1 MKRFNH
7 LGESNRVPFE
17 LKATI
22 NLPKTAF
29 PMKANLPQNEP
40 KMLARWEQARIYDR
54 IREERKGSD
63 KGTYILHDGP
73 PYTSGPIHLG
83 TALNK
88 CLKDFIVKSKTM
100 AGFDAPYVPGWD
112 CHGLPIE
119 IKVDKELGGKK
130 LQMRP
135 TDVRAECRKYAQKF
149 LDLQRQQFK
158 RIGVFGRFDRPYAT
172 MNPQYESVVLST
184 FFSFYENGFVYKG
197 LRAVYWCMHD
207 ETALAEAEVEYE
219 NHTSP
224 TVWVKYRLLDDPT
237 RIDPALAGKKVSTI
251 IWTTTPWTLPASMA
265 VAFHPDEEYVALESG
280 GEVYVVAS
288 KLAKDVA
295 DRCTLTDPRE
305 LAHFPGRKMEYL
317 YFQHPF
323 LDRKILGVLAEYV
336 TMDTG
341 TGVVHTA
348 PSHGAEDFLTGVKYG
363 LDATSNVDEKGILR
377 NGLPEYTGKRVWEAN
392 QPIIDLLRSRGALL
406 HAEKTEHSYPH
417 CWRCHNPVIFRATE
431 QWFISMETPMPGGLS
446 PDDLTSRR
454 LPCERERDDTLRKI
468 QSCKIRIAYAQE
480 NLPKGLADPEEDL
493 RDLLVLNNQLQQ
505 KVAELDAEI
514 GSLSEQEKSV
524 RSRSDTLRTRTLE
537 EIKHVKWD
545 PSWGEERLS
554 NMIATRPDWCISRQR
569 VWGVPIA
576 VFLCESCGKP
586 LNDPAINRKVAELF
600 CRSGADAWFTSE
612 ADAILPASAK
622 CPHCGGTKFEKE
634 TDIFDVWLESGAS
647 YLALVADEPTYPW
660 PSDLYL
666 EGGDQYRG
674 WFQSS
679 LLCAMGTHGT
689 PPYKG
694 VVTPGWTLDEK
705 GQAMSK
711 SRGNDVD
718 PVDIADRMGAEVV
731 RLWVASVDFR
741 EDVVGSERLMLTV
754 AENYRKIRNTFRYI
768 LGNLGDFDPQ
778 TDAVPF
784 ESMDPLDR
792 YMLCQTQAFAAD
804 VRNSYD
810 DFAFHKIYHRLNH
823 FCIVDLSAFYFDVLK
838 DRLYISAPKSQGRR
852 SAQTAIWRIGEA
864 LVHLLAPIMSF
875 TSEEVWDYL
884 PKSAARGDS
893 VHLALFPSAAEIL
906 GDAGDS
912 AKSCDEKSG
921 QDWTTLRSVRDEVL
935 KALEEARNNKLI
947 GTGLE
952 AQVIVVAAD
961 PVYSVLARYAA
972 ELRYLFIVSA
982 VTLTQA
988 SGNGTGSVHVE
999 VKKAD
1004 GAKCERCWN
1013 YSTHVGEDEK
1023 YPTVC
1028 ERCSAVLKD
1037 LEASR

>member
-1 MKRFNH
+1 MRLCARMDVPGVAPYNEKIQSF
-7 LGESNRVPFE
+7 GDANRVPLE

-40 KMLARWEQARIYDR
+40 KMLERWEQTRIYER
-54 IREERKGSD
+54 IREARKGAPR
-63 KGTYILHDGP
+63 YILHDGP

-149 LDLQRQQFK
+149 LDLQRTQFK

-224 TVWVKYRLLDDPT
+224 TVWVKYALLDDPA

-265 VAFHPDEEYVALESG
+265 VAFHPTEEYVALESE
-280 GEVYVVAS
+280 GEVYIVAS
-288 KLAKDVA
+288 KLAADVA
-295 DRCTLTDPRE
+295 AKCGLAEPRA
-305 LAHFPGRKMEYL
+305 LAHFPGRKMERL
-317 YFQHPF
+317 NFQHPF
-323 LDRKILGVLAEYV
+323 LDRKILGVLADYV

-348 PSHGAEDFLTGVKYG
+348 PSHGAEDFVTGTKYG

-377 NGLPEYTGKRVWEAN
+377 NGLPEYSDKRVWEAN
-392 QPIIDLLRSRGALL
+392 QPIVDLVRSRGALL
-406 HAEKTEHSYPH
+406 HTEKTEHSYPH

-431 QWFISMETPMPGGLS
+431 QWFISMETPMPDGLGGRGS
-446 PDDLTSRR
+446 
-454 LPCERERDDTLRKI
+454 
-468 QSCKIRIAYAQE
+468 E
-480 NLPKGLADPEEDL
+480 N
-493 RDLLVLNNQLQQ
+493 
-505 KVAELDAEI
+505 
-514 GSLSEQEKSV
+514 
-524 RSRSDTLRTRTLE
+524 DTLRTRTLE
-537 EIKHVKWD
+537 EIKKVKWD
-545 PSWGEERLS
+545 PEWGEERLS
-554 NMIATRPDWCISRQR
+554 NMIQTRPDWCISRQR

-576 VFLCESCGKP
+576 VFLCEGCGKP
-586 LNDPAINRKVAELF
+586 LNDHAVNQRVVELF
-600 CRSGADAWFTSE
+600 ARAGADAWFTPES
-612 ADAILPASAK
+612 DTILPAETK
-622 CPHCGGTKFEKE
+622 CPHCGSTKFEKE

-647 YLALVADEPTYPW
+647 YLALVADEPDYPW
-660 PSDLYL
+660 PSNLYL

-718 PVDIADRMGAEVV
+718 PVDIASRLGGEVV

-741 EDVVGSERLMLTV
+741 EDVVGSEALMLRV

-768 LGNLGDFDPQ
+768 LGNLYDFDPQ
-778 TDAVPF
+778 RDAVRF
-784 ESMDPLDR
+784 EEMEELDQ
-792 YMLCQTQAFAAD
+792 YMLRQTGAFSSD
-804 VRNSYD
+804 VRSAYEE
-810 DFAFHKIYHRLNH
+810 FAFHKIYHRVNH

-838 DRLYISAPKSQGRR
+838 DRLYISAPKSQARR
-852 SAQTAIWRIGEA
+852 SAQTAVWRIGEA
-864 LVHLLAPIMSF
+864 LVRLLAPIMSF
-875 TSEEVWDYL
+875 TCEEIWPYL
-884 PKSAARGDS
+884 PKLTERAES
-893 VHLALFPSAAEIL
+893 VHVAQFPAPAEIL
-906 GDAGDS
+906 GDAAIPASGS
-912 AKSCDEKSG
+912 KSDTGSKSDEEWAS
-921 QDWTTLRSVRDEVL
+921 LRGVRDDVL
-935 KALEEARNNKLI
+935 KKLEEARNNKLI

-952 AQVIVVAAD
+952 AQVAITASDPLYSLLQRHAD
-961 PVYSVLARYAA
+961 Q
-972 ELRYLFIVSA
+972 LRYLFIISS
-982 VTLTQA
+982 VTLTQG
-988 SGNGTGSVHVE
+988 SGNGTGGVHVE
-999 VKKAD
+999 VKKAE

-1013 YSTHVGEDEK
+1013 YSTHVGEDK
-1023 YPTVC
+1023 NYPTVC
-1028 ERCSAVLKD
+1028 ERCSAVLKE
-1037 LEASR
+1037 LEAQPAR

>member
-1 MKRFNH
+1 
-7 LGESNRVPFE
+7 VPLE

-40 KMLARWEQARIYDR
+40 KMLARWEEARIYER
-54 IREERKGSD
+54 IREARKGAP
-63 KGTYILHDGP
+63 TYVLHDGP
-73 PYTSGPIHLG
+73 PYTSGPIHMG

-135 TDVRAECRKYAQKF
+135 LDVRAECRKYAQRF
-149 LDLQRQQFK
+149 LDLQRVQFK

-224 TVWVKYRLLDDPT
+224 TVYVKYALRDDPGK
-237 RIDPALAGKKVSTI
+237 IDPALAGKKVSTI

-265 VAFHPDEEYVALESG
+265 VAFHPDEEYVGLEVPTSRKG
-280 GEVYVVAS
+280 SETWGTPDSEVFIVAA
-288 KLAKDVA
+288 KLARDVA
-295 DRCTLTDPRE
+295 EKCGLVDARE
-305 LAHFPGRKMEYL
+305 IAQFPGRRMERL
-317 YFQHPF
+317 NFQHPF

-348 PSHGAEDFLTGVKYG
+348 PSHGAEDFITGVKYG

-377 NGLPEYTGKRVWEAN
+377 NGLEEYTGLRVWDAN
-392 QPIIDLLRSRGALL
+392 QPIIELLKKRGALL
-406 HAEKTEHSYPH
+406 HTEKTEHSYPH

-431 QWFISMETPMPGGLS
+431 QWFISMETPMPGGKS
-446 PDDLTSRR
+446 
-454 LPCERERDDTLRKI
+454 EEDTLRK
-468 QSCKIRIAYAQE
+468 
-480 NLPKGLADPEEDL
+480 
-493 RDLLVLNNQLQQ
+493 
-505 KVAELDAEI
+505 
-514 GSLSEQEKSV
+514 
-524 RSRSDTLRTRTLE
+524 RTLE
-537 EIKHVKWD
+537 DIKHVKWD
-545 PSWGEERLS
+545 PAWGEERMS

-576 VFLCESCGKP
+576 IFLCESCGKP
-586 LNDPAINRKVAELF
+586 LNDRDVNRKVVELF
-600 CRSGADAWFTSE
+600 ARSGADAWFTPESNS
-612 ADAILPASAK
+612 ILPVTAK
-622 CPHCGGTKFEKE
+622 CPHCGARKFEKE

-647 YLALVADEPTYPW
+647 YLALIADEPSYPW

-679 LLCAMGTHGT
+679 LLCGMGTRGT
-689 PPYKG
+689 PPYKE

-718 PVDIADRMGAEVV
+718 PVDISDRLGAEVV

-741 EDVVGSERLMLTV
+741 EDVVGSEKLMLRI
-754 AENYRKIRNTFRYI
+754 AENYRKIRNTFRYV
-768 LGNLGDFDPQ
+768 LGNLGDFNPE
-778 TDAVPF
+778 TDAVRF
-784 ESMDPLDR
+784 ASMEGLDQ
-792 YMLCQTQAFAAD
+792 YMLRQTLAFANE
-804 VRNSYD
+804 VRSSYEE
-810 DFAFHKIYHRLNH
+810 FAFHKIYHRLNH

-838 DRLYISAPKSQGRR
+838 DRLYISAPKSQARR

-864 LVHLLAPIMSF
+864 LVRLLAPIMSF
-875 TSEEVWDYL
+875 TAEEVWDYL
-884 PKSAARGDS
+884 PKIASRKQS
-893 VHLALFPSAAEIL
+893 VHLELFPSAEEIL
-906 GDAGDS
+906 GESSVKDGEND
-912 AKSCDEKSG
+912 D
-921 QDWTTLRSVRDEVL
+921 DWTTLRAVRDEVL
-935 KALEEARNNKLI
+935 KALEEARNSKLI

-952 AQVIVVAAD
+952 AQVIVAASD
-961 PVYSVLARYAA
+961 PIYSALERHKDQ
-972 ELRYLFIVSA
+972 LRYLFIVSA
-982 VTLTQA
+982 VTLVRG
-988 SGNGTGSVHVE
+988 SGNGTGGVHVE

-1004 GAKCERCWN
+1004 GLKCERCWN
-1013 YSTHVGEDEK
+1013 YSAHVGEDK
-1023 YPTVC
+1023 NYPTVC
-1028 ERCSAVLKD
+1028 ERCSAVLK
-1037 LEASR
+1037 EIVG

>member
-1 MKRFNH
+1 MP
-7 LGESNRVPFE
+7 LE
-17 LKATI
+17 LKDTI

-40 KMLARWEQARIYDR
+40 KTLARWEQMGIYRR
-54 IREERKGSD
+54 IREARQGSP
-63 KGTYILHDGP
+63 TYVLHDGP

-100 AGFDAPYVPGWD
+100 AGFDSPYVPGWD

-135 TDVRAECRKYAQKF
+135 NDVRAACRKYAQKY
-149 LDLQRQQFK
+149 LDLQREQFK
-158 RIGVFGRFDRPYAT
+158 RIGVFGRFERPYVT

-224 TVWVKYRLLDDPT
+224 TVWVKYALLDDPA

-265 VAFHPDEEYVALESG
+265 VAFHPDEEYVGLESG
-280 GEVYVVAS
+280 GEVYIVAA

-295 DRCTLTDPRE
+295 EKCGFENPKE
-305 LAHFPGRKMEYL
+305 LAHFPGRVMEHL
-317 YFQHPF
+317 NFQHPF

-336 TMDTG
+336 TIDAG

-377 NGLPEYTGKRVWEAN
+377 NGLPEYTGKRVWDAN

-406 HAEKTEHSYPH
+406 HSEKTEHSYPH
-417 CWRCHNPVIFRATE
+417 CWRCHNPVIFRATD
-431 QWFISMETPMPGGLS
+431 QWFISMETPMPGGKGETDS
-446 PDDLTSRR
+446 
-454 LPCERERDDTLRKI
+454 LR
-468 QSCKIRIAYAQE
+468 S
-480 NLPKGLADPEEDL
+480 
-493 RDLLVLNNQLQQ
+493 
-505 KVAELDAEI
+505 
-514 GSLSEQEKSV
+514 
-524 RSRSDTLRTRTLE
+524 RTLE

-545 PSWGEERLS
+545 PAWGEERLS
-554 NMIATRPDWCISRQR
+554 NMITTRPDWCISRQR

-586 LNDPAINRKVAELF
+586 LNDKAINRKVVELF
-600 CRSGADAWFTSE
+600 ARAGADAWFTDE
-612 ADAILPASAK
+612 PYALLGAETK
-622 CPHCGGTKFEKE
+622 CMHCGGAKFEKE

-647 YLALVADEPTYPW
+647 YLALIADEQNEEKYPW

-694 VVTPGWTLDEK
+694 VVTPGWTLDDK

-718 PVDIADRMGAEVV
+718 PVDIAGRLGGEVV
-731 RLWVASVDFR
+731 RMWVASVDFR
-741 EDVVGSERLMLTV
+741 EDVVGSEALMQRV
-754 AENYRKIRNTFRYI
+754 AENYRKIRNTFRYV
-768 LGNLGDFDPQ
+768 LGNLYDFDPAR
-778 TDAVPF
+778 DAVPF
-784 ESMDPLDR
+784 EKLQSIDQ
-792 YMLCQTQAFAAD
+792 YMLRQTQAFAED
-804 VRNSYD
+804 VRRWYEE
-810 DFAFHKIYHRLNH
+810 FAFHKIYHRVNH

-838 DRLYISAPKSQGRR
+838 DRLYTSAPWSPARR
-852 SAQTAIWRIGEA
+852 AAQTAIWKICEA
-864 LVHLLAPIMSF
+864 LGRLLAPIMSF
-875 TSEEVWDYL
+875 TCEEVWEYL
-884 PKSAARGDS
+884 PKIAQRSES
-893 VHLALFPSAAEIL
+893 VHLAQFPAASDIL
-906 GDAGDS
+906 GEGVTEQNGAQ
-912 AKSCDEKSG
+912 AK
-921 QDWTTLRSVRDEVL
+921 DWETLRSVREEVL
-935 KALEEARNNKLI
+935 KALEEARNRKLI

-952 AQVIVVAAD
+952 SQIALSASQ
-961 PVYSVLARYAA
+961 PVYSVLKRYAD
-972 ELRYLFIVSA
+972 ELRYLFIVSS
-982 VTLTQA
+982 VTLTEG
-988 SGNGTGSVHVE
+988 SGNGTTGVHVE

-1004 GAKCERCWN
+1004 GLKCQRCWN
-1013 YSTHVGEDEK
+1013 YSTHVGEDK
-1023 YPTVC
+1023 SYPTVC
-1028 ERCSAVLKD
+1028 ERCSAVLKEI
-1037 LEASR
+1037 EAHG

>member
-1 MKRFNH
+1 MSFPVSPIRQSAGAWTFPVALPIMKRFNH
-7 LGESNRVPFE
+7 LGDAIRVPLE

-40 KMLARWEQARIYDR
+40 KLLVRWEQERIYER
-54 IREERKGSD
+54 IRQARKGAP
-63 KGTYILHDGP
+63 TYILHDGP

-83 TALNK
+83 TAMNK
-88 CLKDFIVKSKTM
+88 CLKDFVVKSKTM

-135 TDVRAECRKYAQKF
+135 LEVRAACRKYAQKF

-158 RIGVFGRFDRPYAT
+158 RIGIFGCFDRPYAT
-172 MNPQYESVVLST
+172 MNPQYESVVLET
-184 FFSFYENGFVYKG
+184 FFSFYEKGFVYKG

-219 NHTSP
+219 NHTSS
-224 TVWVKYRLLDDPT
+224 TVWVKYELVDDPGK
-237 RIDPALAGKKVSTI
+237 IDKALTGKKVSTI

-265 VAFHPDEEYVALESG
+265 VAFHPDEEYVALESA
-280 GEVYVVAS
+280 GEVYIVAS
-288 KLAKDVA
+288 KLAKEVA
-295 DRCTLTDPRE
+295 EKCNLDNPRA
-305 LAHFPGRKMEYL
+305 LAHFPGRKLERL
-317 YFQHPF
+317 NFQHPF
-323 LDRKILGVLAEYV
+323 LERKVLGVLADYV

-348 PSHGAEDFLTGVKYG
+348 PSHGAEDFVTGVKYG

-377 NGLPEYTGKRVWEAN
+377 NGLPEYTGKRVWDAN
-392 QPIIDLLRSRGALL
+392 APIIELLKSRGALL
-406 HAEKTEHSYPH
+406 HTEKTEHSYPH

-431 QWFISMETPMPGGLS
+431 QWFISMETAMEGESSKDG
-446 PDDLTSRR
+446 
-454 LPCERERDDTLRKI
+454 TLR
-468 QSCKIRIAYAQE
+468 SST
-480 NLPKGLADPEEDL
+480 
-493 RDLLVLNNQLQQ
+493 
-505 KVAELDAEI
+505 LD
-514 GSLSEQEKSV
+514 
-524 RSRSDTLRTRTLE
+524 
-537 EIKHVKWD
+537 EIKKVKWD
-545 PSWGEERLS
+545 PAWGEERMS

-576 VFLCESCGKP
+576 VFLCSSCGKP
-586 LNDPAINRKVAELF
+586 LNDHAINRKAVDLF
-600 CRSGADAWFTSE
+600 ARSGADAWFT
-612 ADAILPASAK
+612 ADADSILPAGTK
-622 CPHCGGTKFEKE
+622 CPHCGGTTFEKE

-647 YLALVADEPTYPW
+647 YLALIADEPDYPW

-679 LLCAMGTHGT
+679 LLCGMGVRGT

-718 PVDIADRMGAEVV
+718 PVDIASRLGGEIV
-731 RLWVASVDFR
+731 RLWTASVDFR
-741 EDVVGSERLMLTV
+741 EDVVGSEALMLRI

-768 LGNLGDFDPQ
+768 LSNLGDFDPEK
-778 TDAVPF
+778 DVVPF
-784 ESMDPLDR
+784 DQMEALDR
-792 YMLCQTQAFAAD
+792 YMLRQTAAFAED
-804 VRNSYD
+804 VHSSYD
-810 DFAFHKIYHRLNH
+810 EFAFHKIYHRVNH

-838 DRLYISAPKSQGRR
+838 DRLYISGPKSQARR

-864 LVHLLAPIMSF
+864 LVRLLAPIMTF
-875 TSEEVWDYL
+875 TSEEVWQYL
-884 PKSAARGDS
+884 PKLAGRPES
-893 VHLALFPSAAEIL
+893 VHLATFPSAAEIL
-906 GDAGDS
+906 GGAPAEPDS
-912 AKSCDEKSG
+912 KSAE
-921 QDWTTLRSVRDEVL
+921 DWTTLRSVRDEVL
-935 KALEEARNNKLI
+935 KALEEARNSKLI

-952 AQVIVVAAD
+952 AQVTITASE
-961 PVYSVLARYAA
+961 PVYSVLSRYADQ
-972 ELRYLFIVSA
+972 LRYLFIVSA
-982 VTLTQA
+982 VTLRQG
-988 SGNGTGSVHVE
+988 SGNGTGGMHVE

-1004 GAKCERCWN
+1004 GQKCERCWN
-1013 YSTHVGEDEK
+1013 YSTHVGEDK
-1023 YPTVC
+1023 TYPTVC
-1028 ERCSAVLKD
+1028 ERCSAVLKE
-1037 LEASR
+1037 LEQR

>member
-1 MKRFNH
+1 VYFGGPSGGCDQKTFEPRRTRRSTKEHLLIRSASFVVAFHFIAWTFPFGLPIIKRFTH
-7 LGESNRVPFE
+7 LGEANRVPLE

-40 KMLARWEQARIYDR
+40 KMLARWDEARIYER
-54 IREERKGSD
+54 IREARKGAP
-63 KGTYILHDGP
+63 TYILHDGP
-73 PYTSGPIHLG
+73 PYTSGPIHMG

-135 TDVRAECRKYAQKF
+135 LDVRAECRKYAQRF
-149 LDLQRQQFK
+149 LDLQRVQFK

-224 TVWVKYRLLDDPT
+224 TVYVKYALLDDPAT
-237 RIDPALAGKKVSTI
+237 IDAALAGKKVSTI

-265 VAFHPDEEYVALESG
+265 VAFHPDEEYVGLESG
-280 GEVYVVAS
+280 DEVYIVAA
-288 KLAKDVA
+288 KLARDVA
-295 DRCTLTDPRE
+295 EKCNLADARE
-305 LAHFPGRKMEYL
+305 IAHFPGRKMERL
-317 YFQHPF
+317 NFQHPF

-348 PSHGAEDFLTGVKYG
+348 PSHGAEDFITGVKYG

-377 NGLPEYTGKRVWEAN
+377 NGLAEYTGLRVWDAN
-392 QPIIDLLRSRGALL
+392 QPIIELLKKRGALL
-406 HAEKTEHSYPH
+406 HTEKTEHSYPH
-417 CWRCHNPVIFRATE
+417 CWRCHNPIIFRATE
-431 QWFISMETPMPGGLS
+431 QWFISMETPMPGGKS
-446 PDDLTSRR
+446 
-454 LPCERERDDTLRKI
+454 EEDTLRK
-468 QSCKIRIAYAQE
+468 
-480 NLPKGLADPEEDL
+480 
-493 RDLLVLNNQLQQ
+493 
-505 KVAELDAEI
+505 
-514 GSLSEQEKSV
+514 
-524 RSRSDTLRTRTLE
+524 RTLE
-537 EIKHVKWD
+537 DIKQVKWD
-545 PSWGEERLS
+545 PAWGEERMS

-586 LNDPAINRKVAELF
+586 LNDPAVNRKVVELF
-600 CRSGADAWFTSE
+600 ARSGADAWFTPESNS
-612 ADAILPASAK
+612 ILPATAK
-622 CPHCGGTKFEKE
+622 CPHCGAKKFEKE

-647 YLALVADEPTYPW
+647 YLALIADEPSYPW
-660 PSDLYL
+660 PADLYL

-679 LLCAMGTHGT
+679 LLCGMGARGT

-718 PVDIADRMGAEVV
+718 PVDISDRLGAEVV

-741 EDVVGSERLMLTV
+741 EDVVGSEKLMLRI
-754 AENYRKIRNTFRYI
+754 AENYRKIRNTFRYL
-768 LGNLGDFDPQ
+768 LGNLGDFNPD

-784 ESMDPLDR
+784 ASMEGLDQ
-792 YMLCQTQAFAAD
+792 YMLRQALAFAD
-804 VRNSYD
+804 EVRASYEE
-810 DFAFHKIYHRLNH
+810 FAFHKIYHRLNH
-823 FCIVDLSAFYFDVLK
+823 FCIVDLSAFYFDVIK
-838 DRLYISAPKSQGRR
+838 DRLYISAPKSQARR

-864 LVHLLAPIMSF
+864 LVRLLAPIMSF
-875 TSEEVWDYL
+875 TAEEVWDYL
-884 PKSAARGDS
+884 PKLDGRKQS
-893 VHLALFPSAAEIL
+893 VHLELFPSAEEIL
-906 GDAGDS
+906 GESSVKDGGND
-912 AKSCDEKSG
+912 D
-921 QDWTTLRSVRDEVL
+921 DWTTLRAVRDEVL
-935 KALEEARNNKLI
+935 KALEEARNSKLI

-952 AQVIVVAAD
+952 AQVIVAASD
-961 PVYSVLARYAA
+961 PIYSALERHKD

-982 VTLTQA
+982 VSLVQG
-988 SGNGTGSVHVE
+988 SGNGTGGVHVE

-1004 GAKCERCWN
+1004 GLKCERCWN
-1013 YSTHVGEDEK
+1013 YSTHVGEDK
-1023 YPTVC
+1023 NYPTVC
-1028 ERCSAVLKD
+1028 ERCSAVLKEIGGD
-1037 LEASR
+1037 R

>member
-1 MKRFNH
+1 
-7 LGESNRVPFE
+7 LQVPPESKDLSPKE
-17 LKATI
+17 LKSTI

-40 KMLARWEQARIYDR
+40 KMLARWEQDKLYDR
-54 IREERKGSD
+54 IRAARKGSPV
-63 KGTYILHDGP
+63 YILHDGP

-83 TALNK
+83 TAMNK

-130 LQMRP
+130 LQMP
-135 TDVRAECRKYAQKF
+135 VLSVRNACRKYAQKY
-149 LDLQRQQFK
+149 LDLQRTQFK
-158 RIGVFGRFDRPYAT
+158 RIGVFGRFDEPYAT
-172 MNPQYESVVLST
+172 MTPQYESVVLKT

-224 TVWVKYRLLDDPT
+224 TVWVKYALLDDPAT
-237 RIDPALAGKKVSTI
+237 IDSALAGKKVSTI

-265 VAFHPDEEYVALESG
+265 VAFHPDEEYVALESN
-280 GEVYVVAS
+280 GEVYIVAT
-288 KLAKDVA
+288 KLASDVA
-295 DRCTLTDPRE
+295 AKCGLADPRE
-305 LAHFPGRKMEYL
+305 LAHFPGRKLERL
-317 YFQHPF
+317 NFQHPF
-323 LDRKILGVLAEYV
+323 LDRKILGVLADYV

-377 NGLPEYTGKRVWEAN
+377 NGLPEYEGQRVWDAN
-392 QPIIDLLRSRGALL
+392 QPIMDLVRSRGALL
-406 HAEKTEHSYPH
+406 HSEKTEHSYPH

-431 QWFISMETPMPGGLS
+431 QWFISMETPMPGGS
-446 PDDLTSRR
+446 GKD
-454 LPCERERDDTLRKI
+454 
-468 QSCKIRIAYAQE
+468 
-480 NLPKGLADPEEDL
+480 
-493 RDLLVLNNQLQQ
+493 
-505 KVAELDAEI
+505 
-514 GSLSEQEKSV
+514 
-524 RSRSDTLRTRTLE
+524 DTLRTRTLS
-537 EIKHVKWD
+537 EIKKVKWD
-545 PSWGEERLS
+545 PAWGEERLS
-554 NMIATRPDWCISRQR
+554 NMIHTRPDWCISRQR

-576 VFLCESCGKP
+576 VFLCEGCGKP
-586 LNDPAINRKVAELF
+586 LNDPTTNKKVIELF
-600 CRSGADAWFTSE
+600 ARSGADAWFTNEPDNMPSG
-612 ADAILPASAK
+612 IK

-647 YLALVADEPTYPW
+647 YLALVAAEPEYPW

-679 LLCAMGTHGT
+679 LLCAMGTHAT

-718 PVDIADRMGAEVV
+718 PVDIANRLGGEIV
-731 RLWVASVDFR
+731 RFWTASVDFR
-741 EDVVGSERLMLTV
+741 EDVVGSEALMQRV
-754 AENYRKIRNTFRYI
+754 GENYKKIRNTFRYI
-768 LGNLGDFDPQ
+768 LSNLYDFDPAK
-778 TDAVPF
+778 DAVPF
-784 ESMDPLDR
+784 DKLQTLDQ
-792 YMLCQTQAFAAD
+792 YMLRDTAAFAAD
-804 VRNSYD
+804 VKKSYD
-810 DFAFHKIYHRLNH
+810 DFAFHKIYHRVNH

-838 DRLYISAPKSQGRR
+838 DRLYISAPKSEARR
-852 SAQTAIWRIGEA
+852 SAQTAIWQIGEA
-864 LVHLLAPIMSF
+864 LVRLLAPIMTF
-875 TSEEVWDYL
+875 TTEEIWPHL
-884 PKSAARGDS
+884 PKLESREES
-893 VHLALFPSAAEIL
+893 VHLAHFPAASGILGERAAEQ
-906 GDAGDS
+906 
-912 AKSCDEKSG
+912 DENQHK
-921 QDWTTLRSVRDEVL
+921 DWTALRSVRDEVL
-935 KALEEARNNKLI
+935 KALEEARNAKLI

-952 AQVIVVAAD
+952 AQVHLTAPE
-961 PVYSVLARYAA
+961 PVFALLKRYDGQ
-972 ELRYLFIVSA
+972 LRYLFIVSA
-982 VTLTQA
+982 VTLTQG
-988 SGNGTGSVHVE
+988 SGNGTGGIKVE

-1004 GAKCERCWN
+1004 GQKCERCWN
-1013 YSTHVGEDEK
+1013 YSVHVGEDPT

-1028 ERCSAVLKD
+1028 ERCSAVLKE
-1037 LEASR
+1037 L

>member
-1 MKRFNH
+1 MKRFH
-7 LGESNRVPFE
+7 HWGESNRVPLE

-40 KMLARWEQARIYDR
+40 KMLARWEEMRIYER
-54 IREERKGSD
+54 IRGARKGSPA
-63 KGTYILHDGP
+63 YILHDGP
-73 PYTSGPIHLG
+73 PYTSGPIHMG

-149 LDLQRQQFK
+149 LDLQRTQFK

-197 LRAVYWCMHD
+197 LRAVYWCTHD

-224 TVWVKYRLLDDPT
+224 TVWVKYALLDDPT
-237 RIDPALAGKKVSTI
+237 KIDAALAGKKVSTI

-280 GEVYVVAS
+280 EQVYIVAS

-295 DRCTLTDPRE
+295 EKCNLADPRE
-305 LAHFPGRKMEYL
+305 LAHFPGRKLERL
-317 YFQHPF
+317 NFQHPF
-323 LDRKILGVLAEYV
+323 LDRKIIGVLADYV

-348 PSHGAEDFLTGVKYG
+348 PSHGAEDFMTGVKYG

-392 QPIIDLLRSRGALL
+392 QPIIDLVKSRGALL

-431 QWFISMETPMPGGLS
+431 QWFISMETPMPGGS
-446 PDDLTSRR
+446 GSRGS
-454 LPCERERDDTLRKI
+454 ENDNLR
-468 QSCKIRIAYAQE
+468 S
-480 NLPKGLADPEEDL
+480 
-493 RDLLVLNNQLQQ
+493 
-505 KVAELDAEI
+505 
-514 GSLSEQEKSV
+514 
-524 RSRSDTLRTRTLE
+524 RTLE

-545 PSWGEERLS
+545 PAWGEERLS

-586 LNDPAINRKVAELF
+586 LNDHAVNRKVVDLF
-600 CRSGADAWFTSE
+600 ARSGADAWFTSE
-612 ADAILPASAK
+612 SDAVLPEGTK
-622 CPHCGGTKFEKE
+622 CPHCSSTKFEKE

-647 YLALVADEPTYPW
+647 YLALVADEPSYPW

-718 PVDIADRMGAEVV
+718 PVDIAGRLGGEVV

-768 LGNLGDFDPQ
+768 LGNLYDFDPQ
-778 TDAVPF
+778 KDSVTF
-784 ESMDPLDR
+784 EEMEPLDR
-792 YMLCQTQAFAAD
+792 YMLFETVSFSDD
-804 VRNSYD
+804 VVAWYKT
-810 DFAFHKIYHRLNH
+810 FQFHRIYQRTGG
-823 FCIVDLSAFYFDVLK
+823 FCINALSAFFFDVLK
-838 DRLYISAPKSQGRR
+838 DRLYISAPASPRR
-852 SAQTAIWRIGEA
+852 RAAQTSLWRIGEV
-864 LVHLLAPIMSF
+864 LVRLLAPIMSF
-875 TSEEVWDYL
+875 TCEEVWQHL
-884 PKSAARGDS
+884 PVIEGREAS
-893 VHLALFPSAAEIL
+893 VHLAAFL
-906 GDAGDS
+906 
-912 AKSCDEKSG
+912 CDPVSRGIPTINTAFALEFAM
-921 QDWTTLRSVRDEVL
+921 LIPVRDEVL

-952 AQVIVVAAD
+952 AQVNLTAPD
-961 PVYSVLARYAA
+961 PVYSVLSRHADQ
-972 ELRYLFIVSA
+972 LRYLFIVSA
-982 VTLTQA
+982 VTLTKA
-988 SGNGTGSVHVE
+988 SANGTGSVHVE
-999 VKKAD
+999 VKKA
-1004 GAKCERCWN
+1004 GGLKCERCWN
-1013 YSTHVGEDEK
+1013 YSTRVGEDK
-1023 YPTVC
+1023 TYPTVC
-1028 ERCSAVLKD
+1028 ERCNAVLKE
-1037 LEASR
+1037 LERNK

>member
-1 MKRFNH
+1 MPHRVHLSFVRCARISFCQKLYTVFRGPKCTFVTPPLRHGPPTKRLSPRSLYNETIQSVGRT
-7 LGESNRVPFE
+7 LRVPTD
-17 LKATI
+17 LKSTI
-22 NLPKTAF
+22 NLPKTGF
-29 PMKANLPQNEP
+29 PMKAGLPQNEP
-40 KMLARWEQARIYDR
+40 KMLARWEEQRIYDR
-54 IREERKGSD
+54 IREVRKGAP
-63 KGTYILHDGP
+63 TYVLHDGP
-73 PYTSGPIHLG
+73 PYANGPIHLG
-83 TALNK
+83 TAMNK
-88 CLKDFIVKSKTM
+88 CLKDFIVKSKNM

-119 IKVDKELGGKK
+119 IKVDQELGGKK

-135 TDVRAECRKYAQKF
+135 TDVRAACRKYAQEF
-149 LDLQRQQFK
+149 LDIQRTQFK

-172 MNPQYESVVLST
+172 MNPQYESIVLKT

-224 TVWVKYRLLDDPT
+224 TVWVKYALLDDPAQ
-237 RIDPALAGKKVSTI
+237 IDAALAGKKVSTI
-251 IWTTTPWTLPASMA
+251 IWTTVPWTLPASMA

-280 GEVYVVAS
+280 NEVYIVAS

-295 DRCTLTDPRE
+295 EKCDLSDPRE
-305 LAHFPGRKMEYL
+305 LAHFPGRKLEHL
-317 YFQHPF
+317 NFQHPF

-348 PSHGAEDFLTGVKYG
+348 PSHGAEDFITGIKYG

-392 QPIIDLLRSRGALL
+392 QPIIDLVKSRGALL

-431 QWFISMETPMPGGLS
+431 QWFISMETPMLFLFRPG
-446 PDDLTSRR
+446 
-454 LPCERERDDTLRKI
+454 
-468 QSCKIRIAYAQE
+468 
-480 NLPKGLADPEEDL
+480 
-493 RDLLVLNNQLQQ
+493 
-505 KVAELDAEI
+505 
-514 GSLSEQEKSV
+514 
-524 RSRSDTLRTRTLE
+524 DTLRTQTLE
-537 EIKHVKWD
+537 EIKQVKWD
-545 PSWGEERLS
+545 PAWGEERLS

-569 VWGVPIA
+569 GWGVPIA

-586 LNDPAINRKVAELF
+586 LNDHAINRKVVELF
-600 CRSGADAWFTSE
+600 ARSGADAWFTSE
-612 ADAILPASAK
+612 SDTILPAGTK
-622 CPHCGGTKFEKE
+622 CPHCGSTKFEKE

-647 YLALVADEPTYPW
+647 YLALIADEPTYPW

-689 PPYKG
+689 PPYQG

-718 PVDIADRMGAEVV
+718 PVDIADRLGGEIV

-768 LGNLGDFDPQ
+768 LGNLYDFEPER
-778 TDAVPF
+778 DAVPF
-784 ESMDPLDR
+784 EKLDALDQ
-792 YMLCQTQAFAAD
+792 YMLRRVWTTAMDLRGWYQ
-804 VRNSYD
+804 

-864 LVHLLAPIMSF
+864 LVRLLAPVMSF

-884 PKSAARGDS
+884 PKTAGRAES
-893 VHLALFPSAAEIL
+893 VHLALFPTAAEI
-906 GDAGDS
+906 GAESDF
-912 AKSCDEKSG
+912 KSDDDWKS
-921 QDWTTLRSVRDEVL
+921 LRAVRDIVL
-935 KALEEARNNKLI
+935 MALEDARARKHI
-947 GTGLE
+947 GGGLE
-952 AQVIVVAAD
+952 AKVQLTASE
-961 PVYSVLARYAA
+961 PRYALLKRYEA

-982 VTLTQA
+982 VTLRPWT
-988 SGNGTGSVHVE
+988 SENGSAGGITANVYS
-999 VKKAD
+999 AD
-1004 GAKCERCWN
+1004 GIKCERCW
-1013 YSTHVGEDEK
+1013 
-1023 YPTVC
+1023 
-1028 ERCSAVLKD
+1028 
-1037 LEASR
+1037 

>member
-1 MKRFNH
+1 M
-7 LGESNRVPFE
+7 PMD
-17 LKATI
+17 LKSTI
-22 NLPKTAF
+22 NLPKTGF

-40 KMLARWEQARIYDR
+40 KILERWEQMHIYER
-54 IREERKGSD
+54 IREARKS
-63 KGTYILHDGP
+63 KAKYILHDGP

-83 TALNK
+83 TAMNK

-158 RIGVFGRFDRPYAT
+158 RIGVFGRFDKPYAT
-172 MNPQYESVVLST
+172 MTPQYESVVLQT

-219 NHTSP
+219 NHTSSS
-224 TVWVKYRLLDDPT
+224 VWVKYALLDDPAT
-237 RIDPALAGKKVSTI
+237 LDPALAGKKLFTI

-280 GEVYVVAS
+280 GEVYIVAT
-288 KLAKDVA
+288 KLAKDA
-295 DRCTLTDPRE
+295 AEKCGLADPRE
-305 LAHFPGRKMEYL
+305 LAHFPGRKLERL
-317 YFQHPF
+317 NFQHPF
-323 LDRKILGVLAEYV
+323 LDRKILGVLADYV

-377 NGLPEYTGKRVWEAN
+377 NGLPEYTGKRVWDAN
-392 QPIIDLLRSRGALL
+392 QPIIDLVKSRGALL
-406 HAEKTEHSYPH
+406 HTEKTEHSYPH

-431 QWFISMETPMPGGLS
+431 QWFISMETPMPGGAGK
-446 PDDLTSRR
+446 
-454 LPCERERDDTLRKI
+454 E
-468 QSCKIRIAYAQE
+468 
-480 NLPKGLADPEEDL
+480 
-493 RDLLVLNNQLQQ
+493 
-505 KVAELDAEI
+505 
-514 GSLSEQEKSV
+514 
-524 RSRSDTLRTRTLE
+524 DTLRTRTLS
-537 EIKHVKWD
+537 EIKSVKWD
-545 PSWGEERLS
+545 PAWGEERLS
-554 NMIATRPDWCISRQR
+554 NMIQTRPDWCISRQR

-586 LNDPAINRKVAELF
+586 LNDHAVNRLVVELF
-600 CRSGADAWFTSE
+600 ARSGADSWFTSDP
-612 ADAILPASAK
+612 DAIVPAGTT
-622 CPHCGGTKFEKE
+622 CPHCGGAKFEKE

-647 YLALVADEPTYPW
+647 YLALIADEPDDLYPW

-679 LLCAMGTHGT
+679 LLCAMGTRAT
-689 PPYKG
+689 PPYRG

-718 PVDIADRMGAEVV
+718 PVDIASRLGGEIV
-731 RLWVASVDFR
+731 RLWTASVDFR
-741 EDVVGSERLMLTV
+741 EDVVGSEALMQRV
-754 AENYRKIRNTFRYI
+754 GDNYKKIRNTFRY
-768 LGNLGDFDPQ
+768 LLSNLYDFDPVK
-778 TDAVPF
+778 DAVPF
-784 ESMDPLDR
+784 EKMKELDQ
-792 YMLCQTQAFAAD
+792 YMLRQTCAFAAD
-804 VRNSYD
+804 VQSGYD
-810 DFAFHKIYHRLNH
+810 EFAFHRIYHRVNH

-838 DRLYISAPKSQGRR
+838 DRLYISAPKSESRR
-852 SAQTAIWRIGEA
+852 SAQTAAWRIGEA
-864 LVHLLAPIMSF
+864 LVRLLAPITSF
-875 TSEEVWDYL
+875 TCEEIWQYL
-884 PKSAARGDS
+884 PQTAGREES
-893 VHLALFPSAAEIL
+893 VHLALFQLPSEITTEEP
-906 GDAGDS
+906 S
-912 AKSCDEKSG
+912 KSG
-921 QDWTTLRSVRDEVL
+921 SASDSKSDDDWNTLRAVRDTVL

-952 AQVIVVAAD
+952 AQVSIAA
-961 PVYSVLARYAA
+961 PEPRYTLLRRY
-972 ELRYLFIVSA
+972 ESQLRYLFIVSA
-982 VTLTQA
+982 VSLSESA
-988 SGNGTGSVHVE
+988 GNGSGSVHVE

-1004 GAKCERCWN
+1004 GSKCERCWN
-1013 YSTHVGEDEK
+1013 YSTHVGEDPK
-1023 YPTVC
+1023 HPTVC
-1028 ERCSAVLKD
+1028 ERCAAVLK
-1037 LEASR
+1037 EIEGA

>member
-1 MKRFNH
+1 LYTLFLKPIQYFLHTSHPSASPIDVSGCAPYNEKIQSFGRTQ
-7 LGESNRVPFE
+7 LVPTE
-17 LKATI
+17 LKSTL

-29 PMKANLPQNEP
+29 SMKANLPVNEP
-40 KMLARWEQARIYDR
+40 KMLARWEQMAIYER
-54 IREERKGSD
+54 VRQARKGAPV
-63 KGTYILHDGP
+63 YLLHDGP

-83 TALNK
+83 TAMNK

-100 AGFDAPYVPGWD
+100 SGMDAPYVPGWD

-135 TDVRAECRKYAQKF
+135 TDVRAECRKYAQKY

-158 RIGVFGRFDRPYAT
+158 RIGVFGRFDDPYAT
-172 MNPQYESVVLST
+172 MNPQYESVVLET

-224 TVWVKYRLLDDPT
+224 TVWVKYALLDDPAT
-237 RIDPALAGKKVSTI
+237 IDAALAGKKASTI

-265 VAFHPDEEYVALESG
+265 VAFHPHEEYVALESG
-280 GEVYVVAS
+280 GEVYIVAS

-295 DRCTLTDPRE
+295 EKCGLSDARE
-305 LAHFPGRKMEYL
+305 LAHFPGRRMERL
-317 YFQHPF
+317 NFQHPF
-323 LDRKILGVLAEYV
+323 LDRKVLGVLADYV

-348 PSHGAEDFLTGVKYG
+348 PSHGAEDFITGVKYG

-377 NGLPEYTGKRVWEAN
+377 NGLPEYTGKRVWDAN
-392 QPIIDLLRSRGALL
+392 APIMELVKSRGALL
-406 HAEKTEHSYPH
+406 HSEKTEHSYPH

-431 QWFISMETPMPGGLS
+431 QWFISMETPMPSGQG
-446 PDDLTSRR
+446 
-454 LPCERERDDTLRKI
+454 KH
-468 QSCKIRIAYAQE
+468 
-480 NLPKGLADPEEDL
+480 
-493 RDLLVLNNQLQQ
+493 
-505 KVAELDAEI
+505 
-514 GSLSEQEKSV
+514 
-524 RSRSDTLRTRTLE
+524 DTLRTRTLE

-545 PSWGEERLS
+545 PAWGEERLS
-554 NMIATRPDWCISRQR
+554 NMIQTRPDWCISRQR

-586 LNDPAINRKVAELF
+586 LNDHAVNRKVVELF
-600 CRSGADAWFTSE
+600 ARAGADAWFTSE
-612 ADAILPASAK
+612 PDAIVPAGTK
-622 CPHCGGTKFEKE
+622 CPHCSGTKFEKE

-647 YLALVADEPTYPW
+647 YLALVAADPKNPW

-679 LLCAMGTHGT
+679 LLCAMGTHAT

-718 PVDIADRMGAEVV
+718 PVDIANRLGGEIV
-731 RLWVASVDFR
+731 RLWTASVDFR
-741 EDVVGSERLMLTV
+741 EDVVGSEALMQRV
-754 AENYRKIRNTFRYI
+754 GENYKKIRNTFRYI
-768 LGNLGDFDPQ
+768 LSNLYDFDPAK
-778 TDAVPF
+778 DLVPF
-784 ESMDPLDR
+784 DRMEALDQ
-792 YMLCQTQAFAAD
+792 YMLRQTCAFAD
-804 VRNSYD
+804 DLSKWYD
-810 DFAFHKIYHRLNH
+810 EFAFHKIYHRVNH

-838 DRLYISAPKSQGRR
+838 DRFYTSAPKSVARR
-852 SAQTAIWRIGEA
+852 SAQTATWRIGEA
-864 LVHLLAPIMSF
+864 LVRLLAPILTFM
-875 TSEEVWDYL
+875 SEEVWEHL
-884 PKSAARGDS
+884 PKSASREDS
-893 VHLALFPSAAEIL
+893 VHLAMFPATADIL
-906 GDAGDS
+906 GAGTVER
-912 AKSCDEKSG
+912 DEQ
-921 QDWTTLRSVRDEVL
+921 QDKDWVTLRSVRDEVL
-935 KALEEARNNKLI
+935 KSLEEARNQKLI

-952 AQVIVVAAD
+952 AQV
-961 PVYSVLARYAA
+961 SLTAA
-972 ELRYLFIVSA
+972 EPMYSLLKRYEAKLRYVFIVSA
-982 VTLTQA
+982 VTLTQG
-988 SGNGTGSVHVE
+988 SGNGSTGVHVE

-1013 YSTHVGEDEK
+1013 YSTRAGEDRK
-1023 YPTVC
+1023 FPTVC
-1028 ERCSAVLKD
+1028 ERCAAVLK
-1037 LEASR
+1037 EIGAE

>member
-1 MKRFNH
+1 
-7 LGESNRVPFE
+7 VAFE
-17 LKATI
+17 LKGTI

-29 PMKANLPQNEP
+29 SMKANLPQNEP
-40 KMLARWEQARIYDR
+40 KMLERWEQMGMYER
-54 IREERKGSD
+54 IRQARKGAPR
-63 KGTYILHDGP
+63 YILHDGP
-73 PYTSGPIHLG
+73 PYTSGPIHMG

-135 TDVRAECRKYAQKF
+135 VDVRAACRKYAQKF
-149 LDLQRQQFK
+149 LDLQRTQFK

-219 NHTSP
+219 NHVSP
-224 TVWVKYRLLDDPT
+224 TVYVKYRLLDDPAS
-237 RIDPALAGKKVSTI
+237 IDAALEGKEVSTI

-265 VAFHPDEEYVALESG
+265 VAFHPDEDYVALESG
-280 GEVYVVAS
+280 GEVYIVAS
-288 KLAKDVA
+288 KLAADVA
-295 DRCTLTDPRE
+295 AKCNLADPRE
-305 LAHFPGRKMEYL
+305 LAHFPGRKMERL
-317 YFQHPF
+317 NFQHPF
-323 LDRKILGVLAEYV
+323 LDRKILGVLADYV

-348 PSHGAEDFLTGVKYG
+348 PSHGAEDFQTGVKYG

-377 NGLPEYTGKRVWEAN
+377 NGLPEYDGQYVFKAN
-392 QPIIDLLRSRGALL
+392 PIIIELLRSRGALL
-406 HAEKTEHSYPH
+406 HTDKLEHSYPH

-431 QWFISMETPMPGGLS
+431 QWFISMESPMPGGS
-446 PDDLTSRR
+446 G
-454 LPCERERDDTLRKI
+454 K
-468 QSCKIRIAYAQE
+468 
-480 NLPKGLADPEEDL
+480 
-493 RDLLVLNNQLQQ
+493 
-505 KVAELDAEI
+505 
-514 GSLSEQEKSV
+514 
-524 RSRSDTLRTRTLE
+524 SDTLRARTLE
-537 EIKHVKWD
+537 EIKKVTWD
-545 PSWGEERLS
+545 PSWGYERLR
-554 NMIATRPDWCISRQR
+554 NMIETRPDWCISRQR

-576 VFLCESCGKP
+576 VFLCASCGKP
-586 LNDPAINRKVAELF
+586 LKDPAVNRKVVELF
-600 CRSGADAWFTSE
+600 AKSGADAWFLPES
-612 ADAILPASAK
+612 DSVLPAETK
-622 CPHCGGTKFEKE
+622 CPHCNGTKFEKE

-647 YLALVADEPTYPW
+647 YLALVDDEPDYPW

-679 LLCAMGTHGT
+679 LLCAMGTRGT

-718 PVDIADRMGAEVV
+718 PVDIANRVGGEIVRM
-731 RLWVASVDFR
+731 WVASVDFR
-741 EDVVGSERLMLTV
+741 EDVVGSEALMQRV
-754 AENYRKIRNTFRYI
+754 GENYKKIRNTFRYI
-768 LGNLGDFDPQ
+768 LGNLDGFDA
-778 TDAVPF
+778 TKDAVPF
-784 ESMDPLDR
+784 AEMDELDR
-792 YMLCQTQAFAAD
+792 YMLRQTCALAVD
-804 VRNSYD
+804 IRKWYEE
-810 DFAFHKIYHRLNH
+810 FAFHKIYHRVNH

-838 DRLYISAPKSQGRR
+838 DRLYISSPRSAARR
-852 SAQTAIWRIGEA
+852 SAQTAIWRIGDA
-864 LVHLLAPIMSF
+864 LVRLLAPILSF
-875 TSEEVWDYL
+875 TSEEVWQHL
-884 PKSAARGDS
+884 PKAASPQES
-893 VHLALFPSAAEIL
+893 VHLAQFPDSAEIL
-906 GDAGDS
+906 GDAAIPGADS
-912 AKSCDEKSG
+912 KLDE
-921 QDWTTLRSVRDEVL
+921 DWTALRSVRDEVL

-952 AQVIVVAAD
+952 AQVAITAVD
-961 PVYSVLARYAA
+961 PVYGLLQRHAG

-982 VTLTQA
+982 VTLAQG
-988 SGNGTGSVHVE
+988 SGNGTGGLHIE

-1004 GAKCERCWN
+1004 GVKCERCWN
-1013 YSTHVGEDEK
+1013 YSLRVGEDK
-1023 YPTVC
+1023 AYPTVC
-1028 ERCSAVLKD
+1028 ERCSAVLKE
-1037 LEASR
+1037 LEKQG

>member
-1 MKRFNH
+1 
-7 LGESNRVPFE
+7 VPFE
-17 LKATI
+17 LKSTI

-40 KMLARWEQARIYDR
+40 KILARWEQTGIYER
-54 IREERKGSD
+54 IRQARKGSP
-63 KGTYILHDGP
+63 TYILHDGP
-73 PYTSGPIHLG
+73 PYTSGPIHMG

-100 AGFDAPYVPGWD
+100 SGFDAPYVPGWD

-135 TDVRAECRKYAQKF
+135 SDVRAECRKYAQKF
-149 LDLQRQQFK
+149 LDLQREQFK

-224 TVWVKYRLLDDPT
+224 TVWVKYALLDDPAQVFPAD
-237 RIDPALAGKKVSTI
+237 IGAALAGKKVSTI

-288 KLAKDVA
+288 KLAQEVA
-295 DRCTLTDPRE
+295 EKCNLADPRE
-305 LAHFPGRKMEYL
+305 LAHFPGRKLERL
-317 YFQHPF
+317 NFQHPF
-323 LDRKILGVLAEYV
+323 LERKILGVLADYV

-348 PSHGAEDFLTGVKYG
+348 PSHGAEDFITGVKYG

-377 NGLPEYTGKRVWEAN
+377 NGLPEYSGKRVWEAN
-392 QPIIDLLRSRGALL
+392 QPIIDLLKSRGALL

-431 QWFISMETPMPGGLS
+431 QWFISMETPMPGG
-446 PDDLTSRR
+446 
-454 LPCERERDDTLRKI
+454 
-468 QSCKIRIAYAQE
+468 
-480 NLPKGLADPEEDL
+480 
-493 RDLLVLNNQLQQ
+493 
-505 KVAELDAEI
+505 
-514 GSLSEQEKSV
+514 KSKD
-524 RSRSDTLRTRTLE
+524 DTLRTRTLE

-545 PSWGEERLS
+545 PAWGEERLS

-576 VFLCESCGKP
+576 VFLCEGCGKP
-586 LNDPAINRKVAELF
+586 LNDAAINRKVVELF
-600 CRSGADAWFTSE
+600 ARLGADAWFTPE
-612 ADAILPASAK
+612 PDAILPAGAK

-647 YLALVADEPTYPW
+647 YLALIGDEPTYPW

-679 LLCAMGTHGT
+679 LLCAMGTHAT

-718 PVDIADRMGAEVV
+718 PVDIASRLGGEVV

-778 TDAVPF
+778 ADAVPF
-784 ESMDPLDR
+784 ESMESLDR
-792 YMLCQTQAFAAD
+792 YMLLQAYSFATD
-804 VRNSYD
+804 VRSSYEE
-810 DFAFHKIYHRLNH
+810 FAFHKIYHRLNH

-864 LVHLLAPIMSF
+864 LVRLLAPVMSF

-884 PKSAARGDS
+884 PKTAGRGES
-893 VHLALFPSAAEIL
+893 VHLALFPSAEDIL
-906 GDAGDS
+906 GAVQTLAS
-912 AKSCDEKSG
+912 AAEAEASG
-921 QDWTTLRSVRDEVL
+921 QDWATLRSVRDEVL

-952 AQVIVVAAD
+952 AQVALAAPD
-961 PVYSVLARYAA
+961 PICSVLSRHADQ
-972 ELRYLFIVSA
+972 LRYLFIVSA

-988 SGNGTGSVHVE
+988 SGNGTGGVHVE

-1004 GAKCERCWN
+1004 GRKCERCWN
-1013 YSTHVGEDEK
+1013 YSIHVGEDK
-1023 YPTVC
+1023 AYPTVC
-1028 ERCSAVLKD
+1028 ERCSAVLKE
-1037 LEASR
+1037 LEGGS